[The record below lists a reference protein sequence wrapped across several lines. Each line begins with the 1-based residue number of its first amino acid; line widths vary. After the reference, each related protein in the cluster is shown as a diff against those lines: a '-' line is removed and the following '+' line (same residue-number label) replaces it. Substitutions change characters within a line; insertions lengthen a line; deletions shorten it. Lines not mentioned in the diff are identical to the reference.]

1 MSKQSLLLQP
11 MVDNIYKTKKSVIEH
26 QTFFHTTKIKIEYA
40 EYRIV
45 YKNKDHRCWRKKGKT
60 KCIDL
65 FSCRTETTPRKVI
78 YMDYTGQIYK
88 DNFTIKEEDPNGKR
102 KDILEKIVYEEP
114 ECNIT
119 VTNNT
124 KIF

>member
-1 MSKQSLLLQP
+1 
-11 MVDNIYKTKKSVIEH
+11 
-26 QTFFHTTKIKIEYA
+26 
-40 EYRIV
+40 
-45 YKNKDHRCWRKKGKT
+45 
-60 KCIDL
+60 
-65 FSCRTETTPRKVI
+65 
-78 YMDYTGQIYK
+78 MDYTGQIYK

-124 KIF
+124 KIFQPNRT